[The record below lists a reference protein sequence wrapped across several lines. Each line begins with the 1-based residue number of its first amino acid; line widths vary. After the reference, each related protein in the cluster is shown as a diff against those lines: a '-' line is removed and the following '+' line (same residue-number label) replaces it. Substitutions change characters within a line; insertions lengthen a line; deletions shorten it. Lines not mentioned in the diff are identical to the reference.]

1 MAMKH
6 IAVIL
11 VAAALCAGTALRA
24 GIVVY
29 PDYPEQ
35 IERDCAYAV
44 RVVQDDTRKPLVVY
58 NHCEKSIL
66 NPRTRGGDVNR
77 RFCEFAFSGGPVRVD
92 IRVTEDVRC
101 YKVFPSRLRLKSAFA
116 DGVISVWLDRPVS
129 FGIQLNDY
137 DKTILSVFADA
148 PEDPAKIPAK
158 DAPGVLYVD
167 RWLDAPGRD
176 GIITTG
182 KDVKEIYIAPGAV
195 LNARLKVRGPG
206 TYIHG
211 RGMVLDPLSDIFRF
225 DQTQNT
231 TRGLV
236 AISGPGV
243 TVEDIKLVDA
253 RTFNYCSWTR
263 DVTFRN
269 VRALSSMMCSDG
281 ITGGGPGLRV
291 DGAWLYVGDNA
302 LVISG
307 TRDATL
313 RDVAI
318 GTSCAAI
325 FPQGENFNARLEN
338 IDVFRADD
346 GLINNMYNG
355 VLRRNNKWSE
365 MNGGLQKREP
375 GPQDLSHL
383 AQQFF
388 FANLSAVDCTL
399 FSHFFLGRNMGTK
412 PKTFAFRDLAIP
424 HATGKSDWHAIGQT
438 NGVSIAVQNNPHKYL
453 VTSNY
458 TFAVTNLWLG
468 GARAS
473 AFPPGAV
480 AGDPGEIS
488 VSVAEANDA
497 ASVVAT
503 PDRHVVNWICPY
515 KAWIGRSLQ
524 RDWRLA
530 DVKGRREKH
539 IEETEPSAN
548 IVAEPGRVRSLW
560 QRVPSWLVKLEATGR
575 DDKGAVI
582 YRLVQCER
590 NAGIQTVLTDPF
602 LRRGNGTWR
611 LAFDVK
617 ATSETPFG
625 LRLTLLSN
633 EKKFMKT
640 IPAIACGD
648 WEHYE
653 VTFDTDFDLAQT
665 GLVALSIMAT
675 APANEIIFRN
685 ISFVRQFAFM
695 GCPHFRQRKLGLG
708 SGFLGSGRCEPRS
721 ASQKSRSRSDTKKVS
736 LHKSSDRRSDA

>member
-1 MAMKH
+1 
-6 IAVIL
+6 
-11 VAAALCAGTALRA
+11 
-24 GIVVY
+24 
-29 PDYPEQ
+29 
-35 IERDCAYAV
+35 
-44 RVVQDDTRKPLVVY
+44 
-58 NHCEKSIL
+58 
-66 NPRTRGGDVNR
+66 
-77 RFCEFAFSGGPVRVD
+77 
-92 IRVTEDVRC
+92 
-101 YKVFPSRLRLKSAFA
+101 
-116 DGVISVWLDRPVS
+116 
-129 FGIQLNDY
+129 
-137 DKTILSVFADA
+137 
-148 PEDPAKIPAK
+148 
-158 DAPGVLYVD
+158 
-167 RWLDAPGRD
+167 
-176 GIITTG
+176 
-182 KDVKEIYIAPGAV
+182 
-195 LNARLKVRGPG
+195 
-206 TYIHG
+206 
-211 RGMVLDPLSDIFRF
+211 
-225 DQTQNT
+225 
-231 TRGLV
+231 
-236 AISGPGV
+236 
-243 TVEDIKLVDA
+243 
-253 RTFNYCSWTR
+253 
-263 DVTFRN
+263 
-269 VRALSSMMCSDG
+269 
-281 ITGGGPGLRV
+281 
-291 DGAWLYVGDNA
+291 
-302 LVISG
+302 
-307 TRDATL
+307 
-313 RDVAI
+313 
-318 GTSCAAI
+318 
-325 FPQGENFNARLEN
+325 
-338 IDVFRADD
+338 
-346 GLINNMYNG
+346 MYNG

-438 NGVSIAVQNNPHKYL
+438 NGVSIAVQNNPQKYL

-497 ASVVAT
+497 ASVVAV
-503 PDRHVVNWICPY
+503 PDRHVVNWTCPY
-515 KAWIGRSLQ
+515 KAWIGHSLQ

-530 DVKGRREKH
+530 DVKGRHEKR
-539 IEETEPSAN
+539 IEEAEPSAN

>member
-1 MAMKH
+1 MKNRLVCFVG
-6 IAVIL
+6 AVFAL
-11 VAAALCAGTALRA
+11 AAARA
-24 GIVVY
+24 ELVVY

-35 IERDCAYAV
+35 IERDYAYAV
-44 RVVQDDTRKPLVVY
+44 RVVQGDVKKPLVVY

-101 YKVFPSRLRLKSAFA
+101 YKVFPSRLRLKSSFA
-116 DGVISVWLDRPVS
+116 DGVISVWLEKPAS

-148 PEDPAKIPAK
+148 PEDPAKVPAK
-158 DAPGVLYVD
+158 GSPGVMYVD

-182 KDVKEIYIAPGAV
+182 KDVKEIYVAPGAV

-211 RGMVLDPLSDIFRF
+211 RGMVLDPLSDVFRF

-231 TRGLV
+231 TRGLLG
-236 AISGPGV
+236 ISAPGV

-253 RTFNYCSWTR
+253 RTFNYCSWAKDATY
-263 DVTFRN
+263 RN

-281 ITGGGPGLRV
+281 ITGGGAGLRV
-291 DGAWLYVGDNA
+291 EGAWLYVGDNA

-307 TRDATL
+307 TRDAVL
-313 RDVAI
+313 RNVAI

-325 FPQGENFNARLEN
+325 FPQGNNYGARLEN

-346 GLINNMYNG
+346 GLINNVYNG

-365 MNGGLQKREP
+365 MSGGLQKREP

-383 AQQFF
+383 TQEFF

-399 FSHFFLGRNMGTK
+399 FSHFFFGHNMGTK
-412 PKTFAFRDLAIP
+412 PKTFAFENLAIP
-424 HATGKSDWHAIGQT
+424 FSTGKSDWHAIGQA
-438 NGVSIAVQNNPHKYL
+438 NGVGIAVRNNPQKWL
-453 VTSNY
+453 ITSNY

-468 GARAS
+468 GRKATS
-473 AFPPGAV
+473 FPPGTV
-480 AGDPGEIS
+480 VGTPGEIT
-488 VSVAEANDA
+488 VSVASADETAP
-497 ASVVAT
+497 VVAA
-503 PDRHVVNWICPY
+503 PDRHIVNWTCPY
-515 KAWIGRSLQ
+515 KVWIGDSLQ
-524 RDWRLA
+524 RDWRLI
-530 DVKGRREKH
+530 DVKGRREKRLV
-539 IEETEPSAN
+539 ETDPAAN

-560 QRVPSWLVKLEATGR
+560 QRAPSWLVKFVATGR
-575 DDKGAVI
+575 DEKGAVL

-590 NAGIQTVLTDPF
+590 NAGMQAVLTDPF

-611 LAFDVK
+611 LAFGVK
-617 ATSETPFG
+617 AKSEAPFG

-633 EKKFMKT
+633 EKKIVKT
-640 IPAIACGD
+640 IPTISCGD
-648 WEHYE
+648 WSHHEE
-653 VTFDTDFDLAQT
+653 MFTTEFDLAQT
-665 GLVALSIMAT
+665 ELIALSIMAT
-675 APANEIIFRN
+675 APADEIVFRN
-685 ISFVRQFAFM
+685 VSFRLE
-695 GCPHFRQRKLGLG
+695 R
-708 SGFLGSGRCEPRS
+708 
-721 ASQKSRSRSDTKKVS
+721 
-736 LHKSSDRRSDA
+736 

>member
-1 MAMKH
+1 MPFVYFVCFVVSLLFTITPA
-6 IAVIL
+6 
-11 VAAALCAGTALRA
+11 RA
-24 GIVVY
+24 ELFVY

-35 IERDCAYAV
+35 IERDYAYAV
-44 RVVQDDTRKPLVVY
+44 RVVQGDVKKPLVVY

-77 RFCEFAFSGGPVRVD
+77 RFCEFAFSGKPVRVD

-101 YKVFPSRLRLKSAFA
+101 YKVFPSRLRLKSTFA
-116 DGVISVWLDRPVS
+116 DGVISVWLEKPAS

-148 PEDPAKIPAK
+148 PEDPAKVPAK

-182 KDVKEIYIAPGAV
+182 KDIKEIYIAPGAV

-211 RGMVLDPLSDIFRF
+211 RGMVLDPLSDVFRF

-231 TRGLV
+231 TRGLLGV
-236 AISGPGV
+236 SAPVV

-253 RTFNYCSWTR
+253 RTFNYCSWAK
-263 DVTFRN
+263 DVTYRN

-281 ITGGGPGLRV
+281 ITCGGPGVRV
-291 DGAWLYVGDNA
+291 EGAWLYVGDNA
-302 LVISG
+302 LVVSG
-307 TRDATL
+307 TRDAVF
-313 RDVAI
+313 RDMVI

-325 FPQGENFNARLEN
+325 FPQGNNYGARLEN

-346 GLINNMYNG
+346 GLINNVYNG

-383 AQQFF
+383 TQEFLF
-388 FANLSAVDCTL
+388 SNLSAVDCTL
-399 FSHFFLGRNMGTK
+399 FSHFFFGHNMGTK

-424 HATGKSDWHAIGQT
+424 FSTGKSDWHAIGQT
-438 NGVSIAVQNNPHKYL
+438 NGVSIAVRNNPAKFL
-453 VTSNY
+453 ITSNY

-468 GARAS
+468 GRKAS
-473 AFPPGAV
+473 TFPQGTV
-480 AGDPGEIS
+480 VGDPGEIA
-488 VSVAEANDA
+488 VSVATAGE
-497 ASVVAT
+497 SEPVVAM
-503 PDRHVVNWICPY
+503 PDRHVVNWTCPY
-515 KAWIGRSLQ
+515 KAWVGHSLQ
-524 RDWRLA
+524 RDWRMA
-530 DVKGRREKH
+530 DVKGRREKRLA
-539 IEETEPSAN
+539 ETDPSAN

-575 DDKGAVI
+575 DDKGAVL

-590 NAGIQTVLTDPF
+590 NAGMQAVLTDPF

-617 ATSETPFG
+617 AKSETPFG

-633 EKKFMKT
+633 EKKFVKT

-648 WEHYE
+648 WAHHEM
-653 VTFDTDFDLAQT
+653 TFDTEFDLVQT
-665 GLVALSIMAT
+665 ELVALSIMAT
-675 APANEIIFRN
+675 APADEIVFRN
-685 ISFVRQFAFM
+685 LSFR
-695 GCPHFRQRKLGLG
+695 L
-708 SGFLGSGRCEPRS
+708 
-721 ASQKSRSRSDTKKVS
+721 
-736 LHKSSDRRSDA
+736 DR